1 MAEAALEIARPRAA
15 LARGKSGRAKSAKAA
30 SGRLSRD
37 DWIAA
42 GQAVLCDVGIA
53 GLRLSTL
60 TRRLRVSTGSF
71 YHHFIDMEDF
81 LGALARHFS
90 EADVQSILVRATTG
104 AGGPLSRIRRLAAIS
119 LDSPIFRL
127 DRAMRVW
134 ATSDARAAA
143 SLKASERLVLAFLT
157 DAFAELGFARDD
169 AALRAHLLL
178 SANVALIGEFRL
190 GGDRELFKRSL
201 ELLSRDAPRLAPE
214 AAGPREY
221 GRAVNRR

>member
-1 MAEAALEIARPRAA
+1 VTTPSFEIARQRV
-15 LARGKSGRAKSAKAA
+15 ARGGGKSGRLARQKPGN
-30 SGRLSRD
+30 GRLSRD

-53 GLRLSTL
+53 GLRLSVL

-71 YHHFIDMEDF
+71 YHHFVDMEDY
-81 LGALARHFS
+81 LAVLARHFS
-90 EADVQSILVRATTG
+90 EADVQSILERARAG
-104 AGGPLSRIRRLAAIS
+104 ATGPLSRIRRLAAIS

-134 ATSDARAAA
+134 ATFDRRAAA

-157 DAFAELGFARDD
+157 DAFADLGFARDD

-178 SANVALIGEFRL
+178 SANVALIGDFRL

-201 ELLSRDAPRLAPE
+201 ELLSSGTPGIVDRPR
-214 AAGPREY
+214 
-221 GRAVNRR
+221 

>member
-1 MAEAALEIARPRAA
+1 VTAPAFEIARSRQ
-15 LARGKSGRAKSAKAA
+15 ARGIPKPRRPAQLKSGN
-30 SGRLSRD
+30 GRLSRD

-53 GLRLSTL
+53 GLRLSAL

-71 YHHFIDMEDF
+71 YHHFIDMEDY
-81 LGALARHFS
+81 LAALARHFS
-90 EADVQSILVRATTG
+90 EADVRSILERATAG
-104 AGGPLSRIRRLAAIS
+104 ANGPLSRIRRLASIS

-143 SLKASERLVLAFLT
+143 SIKASERLVLGFLT
-157 DAFAELGFARDD
+157 DAFAELGFARGD

-178 SANVALIGEFRL
+178 SANVALIGDFRL

-201 ELLSRDAPRLAPE
+201 ELLSRAAPALT
-214 AAGPREY
+214 
-221 GRAVNRR
+221 